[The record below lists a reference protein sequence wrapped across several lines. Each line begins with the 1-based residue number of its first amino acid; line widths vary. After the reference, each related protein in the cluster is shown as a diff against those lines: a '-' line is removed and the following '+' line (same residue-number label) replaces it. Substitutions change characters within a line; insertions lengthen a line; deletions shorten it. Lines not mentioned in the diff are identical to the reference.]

1 MPFPHFNPVLVQLGP
16 FAIRWYALA
25 YIAGITLGW
34 RYAVAL
40 TRNLKLWRGAQPTLS
55 AAQVDD
61 FVLWVTFGI
70 ILGGRIGY
78 DLFYMIPQDPHV
90 LTRDPLALLRIWE
103 GGMSFHGGL
112 IGVAIAIVWFA
123 RRAGVSFVRLA
134 DLTAP
139 CVPFGL
145 FFGRIANFINGELWG
160 RTTTVPWGII
170 FPRASDLPR
179 HPSQLYEAALEGI
192 VLFAILR
199 FATHAKRWLPRRGAV
214 TGLFLLFY
222 GLFRVALENVREP
235 DQGMPDFPFGLTMGI
250 LLSLP
255 LILAGAWLL
264 WRSTRPDALAPPAP
278 STAEGSPGAGGLPPE
293 TAADPFITAETDAAS
308 AYAADG
314 PARPA

>member
-1 MPFPHFNPVLVQLGP
+1 MPFPHFNPVLVQIGP

-34 RYAVAL
+34 RYAVHL
-40 TRNLKLWRGAQPTLS
+40 TRNLKLWRGTQPTLD

-112 IGVAIAIVWFA
+112 IGVAIAIAWFA
-123 RRAGVSFVRLA
+123 RRQGVGVVRLA

-145 FFGRIANFINGELWG
+145 LFGRLANFINGELWG
-160 RTTTVPWGII
+160 RATTVPWGIV
-170 FPRASDLPR
+170 FPRAGDLPR

-199 FATHAKRWLPRRGAV
+199 FATHGRRLLPRQGAV
-214 TGLFLLFY
+214 CGLFLLFY
-222 GLFRVALENVREP
+222 GLFRMALENLREP
-235 DQGMPDFPFGLTMGI
+235 DVGMPNFPFGLTMGI
-250 LLSLP
+250 LLSVP
-255 LILAGAWLL
+255 LVLAGAWLL
-264 WRSTRPDALAPPAP
+264 WRSSRPDALAPPAAEPAPAANTP
-278 STAEGSPGAGGLPPE
+278 SV
-293 TAADPFITAETDAAS
+293 
-308 AYAADG
+308 YAADG
-314 PARPA
+314 PATPA